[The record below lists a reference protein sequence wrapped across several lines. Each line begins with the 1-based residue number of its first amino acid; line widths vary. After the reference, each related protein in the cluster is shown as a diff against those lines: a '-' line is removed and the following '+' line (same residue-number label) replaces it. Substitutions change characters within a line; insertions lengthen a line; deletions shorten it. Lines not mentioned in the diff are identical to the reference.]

1 MLLRRTNWR
10 DSSDVGRERVQAFHR
25 DDCGGGES
33 DPLTPL
39 CKLDSADRIGHHDE
53 REFSAF
59 LRRLSQ
65 QAGTWR

>member
-1 MLLRRTNWR
+1 
-10 DSSDVGRERVQAFHR
+10 VQAFHR